1 MLTMEQAVA
10 LLQDRDDNQAYQAL
24 LFLEEQTL
32 ISNAVYVYFDD
43 FLQLLQNEHTYV
55 KMRAIRLVA
64 KNARW
69 DIEHKLENNIES
81 YISLLQDSK
90 PAVVRE
96 VIRNMKEIVPYK
108 PQLLPI
114 LEEAFLTIPLQNYK
128 ESMASLIVRDQED
141 FEKWIEKRTKED
153 LI

>member
-1 MLTMEQAVA
+1 MLTIEQAVD

-32 ISNAVYVYFDD
+32 ISNAVYGYFDD

-64 KNARW
+64 KNVRW

-90 PAVVRE
+90 PVVVRE
-96 VIRNMKEIVPYK
+96 VIHNMKEIVPYK

-114 LEEAFLTIPLQNYK
+114 LQEAFLTIPLQNYK
-128 ESMASLIVRDQED
+128 ESMTNLIVRDQED

-153 LI
+153 SI